1 MDSTELSEVERRTR
15 ARYEWARAKRAVVG
29 FAPLLLVVAVAT
41 AVARHPSVTGAL
53 GIAAFIAGAVMLWYG
68 RDPKRAVLP
77 GVLAGLV
84 PLALALCTSHMH
96 GCTGDGC
103 MMMCVPACSVG
114 GLVAG
119 LAVASVGNQ
128 RRAGAVFWLSA
139 SALALLTG
147 AMGCA
152 CVGYSGIAGLA
163 IGFTAGVVPGLLRRA
178 FGQSS

>member
-1 MDSTELSEVERRTR
+1 MDSTELIEVERRTR
-15 ARYEWARAKRAVVG
+15 ARYEWARAKRAAVG

-41 AVARHPSVTGAL
+41 AVARHPSATGAF
-53 GIAAFIAGAVMLWYG
+53 GIGAFIAGAVMLWYG

-77 GVLAGLV
+77 GILAGFV

-96 GCTGDGC
+96 GCMGDGC

-152 CVGYSGIAGLA
+152 CVGYSGVAGLA
-163 IGFTAGVVPGLLRRA
+163 IGFAAGVVPGLLRRA
-178 FGQSS
+178 FAQRA

>member
-1 MDSTELSEVERRTR
+1 MDLTELAEVERRTR
-15 ARYEWARAKRAVVG
+15 ARYEWARAKRALIG
-29 FAPLLLVVAVAT
+29 FAPLLLVIVVAMAVAK
-41 AVARHPSVTGAL
+41 HPSVTGAF
-53 GIAAFIAGAVMLWYG
+53 GFGAFIAGVVMLWYG

-77 GVLAGLV
+77 GVLAGFLPLV
-84 PLALALCTSHMH
+84 LALCTSHMH

-128 RRAGAVFWLSA
+128 RRAGALFWLSA

-152 CVGYSGIAGLA
+152 CVGYSGVSGLG
-163 IGFTAGVVPGLLRRA
+163 IGFTAGVVPGMLRRA
-178 FGQSS
+178 FGKRA

>member
-1 MDSTELSEVERRTR
+1 MDSIELERR
-15 ARYEWARAKRAVVG
+15 ARVQYEWARAKRALVG
-29 FAPLLLVVAVAT
+29 FAPLLVVVAVAT
-41 AVARHPSVTGAL
+41 AIARHPSATGAF
-53 GIAAFIAGAVMLWYG
+53 GVAAFLAGATMLWYG

-77 GVLAGLV
+77 GILAGFV
-84 PLALALCTSHMH
+84 PLVLVLCTSHIH
-96 GCTGDGC
+96 GCSGDNC
-103 MMMCVPACSVG
+103 MMVCVPACSVG

-152 CVGYSGIAGLA
+152 CVGYSGVAGLA
-163 IGFTAGVVPGLLRRA
+163 IGFAAGVVPSLLRRA
-178 FGQSS
+178 FAQTG

>member
-1 MDSTELSEVERRTR
+1 MDSTELNEVERRTR
-15 ARYEWARAKRAVVG
+15 ARYEWARAKRALVG

-41 AVARHPSVTGAL
+41 AVARHPLVAGAL
-53 GIAAFIAGAVMLWYG
+53 GIGAFIAGAVMLWYG

-77 GVLAGLV
+77 GIFAGFV
-84 PLALALCTSHMH
+84 PLVLALCTSHMH
-96 GCTGDGC
+96 GCMGDSC
-103 MMMCVPACSVG
+103 MMMCVSACTLG

-139 SALALLTG
+139 SGLALLTG

-152 CVGYSGIAGLA
+152 CVGYPGVAGLA
-163 IGFTAGVVPGLLRRA
+163 IGFAAGVVPGLLRRA
-178 FGQSS
+178 FAQRA